1 MQGGYT
7 IKKKMGRGDMSVS
20 PKTEID
26 GEHDITTPQTCTEVP
41 KIKFLSEII
50 GLWFKNS
57 LLSPPYE
64 QKNVARYA
72 RM

>member
-26 GEHDITTPQTCTEVP
+26 GENDITTPQNLYKRCP
-41 KIKFLSEII
+41 KSSF
-50 GLWFKNS
+50 
-57 LLSPPYE
+57 Y
-64 QKNVARYA
+64 QR
-72 RM
+72 

>member
-26 GEHDITTPQTCTEVP
+26 GENDITTPQNLYRGAQNQVF
-41 KIKFLSEII
+41 IRDNWSM
-50 GLWFKNS
+50 
-57 LLSPPYE
+57 
-64 QKNVARYA
+64 V
-72 RM
+72 